1 MDIWAFAK
9 IYLIVKA
16 IDLGVKVLDG
26 ALSGIFRAHI
36 AKKREQLGLRQ
47 PDNGRK
53 VGFQFSDERGEEWYT
68 VCKR

>member
-26 ALSGIFRAHI
+26 TLSGIFRAHI
-36 AKKREQLGLRQ
+36 AKKREQPGFRQ